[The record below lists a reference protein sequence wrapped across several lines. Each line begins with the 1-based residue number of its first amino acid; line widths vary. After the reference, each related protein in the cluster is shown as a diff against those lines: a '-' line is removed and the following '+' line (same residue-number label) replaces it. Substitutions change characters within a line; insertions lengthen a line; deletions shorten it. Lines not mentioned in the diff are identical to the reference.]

1 MGEGTRLR
9 GLQREL
15 LWHPGTEYYALGVIV
30 VAAALLR
37 FFRLGEWSFWG
48 DEIFSLGGR
57 SDGFVES
64 TTVQL
69 IHLTIS
75 KLGTSEWS
83 ARLVPALIGTLSVPV
98 LYFPAKRMLGARV
111 GLLAALLLA
120 ISPWH
125 LYWSQNA
132 RFYVL
137 LLLFHTLALLT
148 FFLGLE
154 EDKPVFILGSLIFFG
169 LAAKERLLA
178 FFFLPIAVLY
188 IICLILFRY
197 EKPAGLHLKNLAIFF
212 VPLGIVGLV
221 FAFPYLGNIRGWFE
235 SFSRVN
241 NNPFWLAGGT
251 FYYTGLPVIL
261 LAAAGGVHFL
271 VKRSRPALYLVL
283 GAAVPFIGVVGLSFF
298 HYTANRYIFVAL
310 TSWLLLASMAST
322 ELFAALHGNSR
333 ILAGGVIAVLVASAL
348 SENMLYFQYQH
359 GNRDR
364 WREALQ
370 IVREEKGPGDLVVV
384 ANTGVGDYY
393 LGEEVVGIRQ
403 LARLDLDQYRRVWL
417 VEDMTV
423 KQLYPEEHAW
433 IENNTQLVANLD
445 NHFSARVFTMRVYVY
460 AAENQTDADA
470 EYDG

>member
-1 MGEGTRLR
+1 MDERTWSRRLR
-9 GLQREL
+9 REL
-15 LWHPGTEYYALGVIV
+15 LLRPGIEYYSLGVIV

-69 IHLTIS
+69 IHLTTSI
-75 KLGTSEWS
+75 LGTSEWT
-83 ARLVPALIGTLSVPV
+83 ARLVPALIGTLSISI
-98 LYFPAKRMLGARV
+98 LYFPVKRMLGAGV
-111 GLLAALLLA
+111 GLLAAVLLA

-148 FFLGLE
+148 FYLGLE
-154 EDKPVFILGSLIFFG
+154 EDKPALVLGSLVFFG

-188 IICLILFRY
+188 VICLYLFRF
-197 EKPAGLHLKNLAIFF
+197 EKPAGLSWKNLAIFF
-212 VPLGIVGLV
+212 APLGIVGLV
-221 FAFPYLGNIRGWFE
+221 FAFPYLGNIRGWYE

-241 NNPFWLAGGT
+241 NNPFWLMGGT
-251 FYYTGLPVIL
+251 FFYIGLPTVL
-261 LAAAGGVHFL
+261 LAASGGIHFL
-271 VKRSRPALYLVL
+271 MKRSRPALYLVL
-283 GAAVPFIGVVGLSFF
+283 GAAVPLIGIAGLSFF
-298 HYTANRYIFVAL
+298 HYTANRYIFVSL
-310 TSWLLLASMAST
+310 TSWLILASMAAS
-322 ELFAALHGNSR
+322 ELFACLRDNPR
-333 ILAGGVIAVLVASAL
+333 TLAAGVIAVLIGSAL
-348 SENMLYFQYQH
+348 SENVLYFQYQH

-370 IVREEKGPGDLVVV
+370 IVQEEKSADDLVVV
-384 ANTGVGDYY
+384 ANTGVGNYY
-393 LGEEVVGIRQ
+393 LGKEVVGFRQ
-403 LARLDLDQYRRVWL
+403 FSRLGLDQYRRVWL

-423 KQLYPEEHAW
+423 KQLFPEEHAW
-433 IENNTQLVANLD
+433 LEENTQLVANLD

-460 AAENQTDADA
+460 PAEDKTKA
-470 EYDG
+470 EVKGDG